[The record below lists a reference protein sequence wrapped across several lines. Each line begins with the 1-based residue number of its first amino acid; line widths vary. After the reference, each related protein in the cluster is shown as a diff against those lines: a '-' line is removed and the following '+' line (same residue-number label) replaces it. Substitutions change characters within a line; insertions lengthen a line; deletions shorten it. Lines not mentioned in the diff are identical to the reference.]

1 MKQSHSIPIIFL
13 NEYGRSKYSNQ
24 SHDLAPTRFGLN
36 IEDSMDY
43 KDYYKILGV
52 DKKASTDEIKK
63 AYRKLA
69 RRYHPDISKEKDA
82 AARMAEVN
90 EANTVLSDP
99 EKRAAYDAMGD
110 EAQFAQRARAQGS
123 HGFQPPPNW
132 DQQDFHFS
140 SHGNAGSD
148 ADFSDFFSQMFGQA
162 ARARRHQSQQGP
174 RSTPDMRGQDQHASI
189 ELDLEDS
196 YSGAMR
202 SLHLRTT
209 VLDAQG
215 IPSTKD
221 KELQISIPKGVREGQ
236 IIRLAGQGN
245 PGLGKGAAG
254 DLLLEVHFRSDPR
267 WWSEGKDVYQ
277 RVPLAPWEAALGG
290 PIPFKTLA
298 GELEVT
304 VPAGYRSGRKLR
316 IKGKGLPAATPGD
329 LYLVLDVIFPPAT
342 TAEQKQAY
350 ANFAKA
356 FPHFDARSLS

>member
-1 MKQSHSIPIIFL
+1 
-13 NEYGRSKYSNQ
+13 
-24 SHDLAPTRFGLN
+24 
-36 IEDSMDY
+36 MDY

-52 DKKASTDEIKK
+52 DKNASADDIKK

-69 RRYHPDISKEKDA
+69 RKYHPDISKEKDA
-82 AARMAEVN
+82 AARMAEIN
-90 EANTVLSDP
+90 EANTVLSDK
-99 EKRAAYDAMGD
+99 EKRTAYDAMGNED
-110 EAQFAQRARAQGS
+110 PFAQRAGTPGQG
-123 HGFQPPPNW
+123 GFRPPPDW
-132 DQQDFHFS
+132 DQQGFHSS
-140 SHGNAGSD
+140 SHGNGSGD

-162 ARARRHQSQQGP
+162 SRARRHQESGA
-174 RSTPDMRGQDQHASI
+174 RSAPDMRGQDQHASI

-209 VLDAQG
+209 VLDDNG
-215 IPSTKD
+215 IPTNKD
-221 KELQISIPKGVREGQ
+221 KELQVSIPKGVREGQ
-236 IIRLAGQGN
+236 MIRLAGQGN

-277 RVPLAPWEAALGG
+277 RVPLAPWEAELGG

-316 IKGKGLPAATPGD
+316 IKGKGLPASTPGD
-329 LYLVLDVIFPPAT
+329 LYLVLDVVFPPAVT
-342 TAEQKQAY
+342 PEQKQAY
-350 ANFAKA
+350 AEFAKA
-356 FPHFDARSLS
+356 FPQFDARSLS